1 MYEFDNRLFSTGAA
15 ETMAF
20 TEGSCSPPPVGAASV
35 TRTSIRVFD
44 PYPRT
49 DPAWFGRGIDIVFA
63 GLILLATL
71 PVLVLLCLLIW
82 VQDGGKPIF
91 AHRRIGRG
99 GETFPCFKLRSMVM
113 DADAHLARYL
123 EENPEAKREWD
134 LHQKLKFD
142 PRITPVGRFLRKYSI
157 DELPQ
162 LWNVLKGDMSLVGPR
177 PMFPSQR
184 QIYPGSACFALR
196 PGITGLWQTSARNA
210 STFSERADYDL
221 RYAREMSLTADIA
234 ILLRTVGI
242 VLKGT
247 GY

>member
-1 MYEFDNRLFSTGAA
+1 MSVDKTSFSKIPLYEDEDGSVGPVRRGLYPLVKRSMDIAGGLTLGAVA
-15 ETMAF
+15 
-20 TEGSCSPPPVGAASV
+20 
-35 TRTSIRVFD
+35 
-44 PYPRT
+44 
-49 DPAWFGRGIDIVFA
+49 
-63 GLILLATL
+63 L
-71 PVLVLLCLLIW
+71 PIVLVAAAL
-82 VQDGGKPIF
+82 VRRDGGPAFYHQK
-91 AHRRIGRG
+91 RLGRN
-99 GETFPCFKLRSMVM
+99 GEVFEIWKLRSMVM

-123 EENPEAKREWD
+123 EENPEARREWD